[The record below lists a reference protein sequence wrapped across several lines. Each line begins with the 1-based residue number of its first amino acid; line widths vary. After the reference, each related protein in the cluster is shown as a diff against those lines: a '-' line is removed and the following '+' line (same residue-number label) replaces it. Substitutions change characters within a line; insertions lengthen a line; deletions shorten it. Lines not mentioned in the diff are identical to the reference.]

1 MYQGQFQT
9 QSLRPLTT
17 AHLAQTMTL
26 LSLTINELGSQ
37 IENELSSNP
46 ALEIS
51 SDRLCPNCKRPLP
64 QQGKCPICSQPKI
77 ENPDEPVV
85 FVSPKEDFYSR
96 EYRAENEFND
106 EPSPQQIDDLPTYV
120 LRQIAPD
127 LNGKDKNIAAYL
139 LTHLDEDGLLN
150 TSIIEIAAY
159 LHVLPSDVKRVQRLI
174 QNADP
179 LGVGS
184 ENSSQAM
191 LVQLTSLEESKTVPL
206 ETKQIILEGLN
217 YLSRHQFSE
226 LAKILNV
233 SLKAV
238 HEAAQFI
245 TENLNPFPSRSFWG
259 DARHGKNAKPDVY
272 HFPDIVISLHDT
284 NENERLVVEIM
295 LPVSGTLRVNQ
306 DFKLAMKQVDQNVK
320 GEMKS
325 DLDRASL
332 FIKCLQQR
340 NNTMQRL
347 MSRVVALQKDFILR
361 GEKELIPVT
370 RAVLAKELGVHEST
384 ISRAVANKSVQL
396 PNRRIIP
403 LSSFFDRSLN
413 IRTELKDLIASESAP
428 LSDFELVR
436 LLGKKGFKVARRTV
450 AKYRSMEGIL
460 PAHLRQAN

>member
-9 QSLRPLTT
+9 HSLRPLTT

-26 LSLTINELGSQ
+26 LSLTIDELGNQ

-51 SDRLCPNCKRPLP
+51 SERLCPNCKRPLP
-64 QQGKCPICSQPKI
+64 QQGRCPICSQPKI
-77 ENPDEPVV
+77 ENSDEPVV

-96 EYRAENEFND
+96 EYRAESEFND

-127 LNGKDKNIAAYL
+127 LNGKDQKTAAYL

-150 TSIIEIAAY
+150 TSIVEIAAY
-159 LHVLPSDVKRVQRLI
+159 LHVLPSDVKRVQKLI

-179 LGVGS
+179 IGVGS

-191 LVQLTSLEESKTVPL
+191 LVQLISLEESKPVPV

-217 YLSRHQFSE
+217 YLSRHQYSE
-226 LAKILNV
+226 LAKKLNL
-233 SLKAV
+233 SLKV
-238 HEAAQFI
+238 VNEAAQFI

-259 DARHGKNAKPDVY
+259 DARHGKNIKPDVY
-272 HFPDIVISLHDT
+272 HFPDIVISLQDT

-306 DFKLAMKQVDQNVK
+306 DFKQAMKEVDQNIK
-320 GEMKS
+320 GEMKG

-347 MSRVVALQKDFILR
+347 MSRVVALQKDFILH

-460 PAHLRQAN
+460 PAHLRQAS